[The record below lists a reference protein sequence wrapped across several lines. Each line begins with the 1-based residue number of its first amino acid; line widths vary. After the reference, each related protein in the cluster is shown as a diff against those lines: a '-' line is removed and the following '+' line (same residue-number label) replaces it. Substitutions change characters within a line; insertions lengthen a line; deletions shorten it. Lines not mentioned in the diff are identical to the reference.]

1 MPKVVIDIPSGV
13 RREFVELQVKR
24 AIKAERAR
32 LAFVEDVAKRL
43 NLGNEDVEEIESLR
57 EETWQEFKKELGLG

>member
-24 AIKAERAR
+24 AIEAERAR

-43 NLGNEDVEEIESLR
+43 NLSDDDVEEIESLR
-57 EETWQEFKKELGLG
+57 EEAWREFKKELGLG

>member
-24 AIKAERAR
+24 AIEAERAR

-43 NLGNEDVEEIESLR
+43 NLGDEDVEEIESLR
-57 EETWQEFKKELGLG
+57 EEAWREFKKELGLG